1 MGMILYC
8 RAGVDQLTRENGEV
22 EQKLQRW
29 KQLSLFVL
37 KILSFLSVLK
47 GLRAKERDGGGPKQE
62 GARAPGAHL
71 RGGARAGAALEE
83 PQEGGEE
90 SRHWVCTIFDEL
102 GVY

>member
-1 MGMILYC
+1 MSITPHC

-29 KQLSLFVL
+29 KPLDSLFLL
-37 KILSFLSVLK
+37 KILPFLVLK
-47 GLRAKERDGGGPKQE
+47 GLRAEERDGGGAKQE
-62 GARAPGAHL
+62 RARAPGAHL

-102 GVY
+102 SV